1 MKKVI
6 IILIM
11 MFLFF
16 KIKAQKNTI
25 TKTKIVLKNEFGIAY
40 PKAKVI
46 FSSLDT
52 NYVVSVDQNG
62 KAILNIEQGVEFTVS
77 CFINETKYE
86 FNEIIYIEKNKNIYE
101 ASIDLQFDLY
111 EKIFEIKNL
120 NFKSGK
126 YNIEKQ
132 YFEELNNLVLLLTEN
147 RDINIE
153 IAETSTNYVITIKD
167 EGPGFSETTTE
178 KVFKR
183 FYSNRPANFGE
194 HSGLGLNIVKNIVEL
209 HKGKISASN
218 RIDKKGAQIEVLL
231 PKSA

>member
-1 MKKVI
+1 MKKVN

-40 PKAKVI
+40 PNAKVI
-46 FSSLDT
+46 LSSTDT

-62 KAILNIEQGVEFTVS
+62 KAVLNIKQGVEFTVS
-77 CFINETKYE
+77 CFVNENKYE

-120 NFKSGK
+120 NFQSGK
-126 YNIEKQ
+126 YDIEKQ

-147 RDINIE
+147 RGINIE
-153 IAETSTNYVITIKD
+153 IAGHTDSIGNEMANQIL
-167 EGPGFSETTTE
+167 SE
-178 KVFKR
+178 
-183 FYSNRPANFGE
+183 NRAKSVKSF
-194 HSGLGLNIVKNIVEL
+194 LVKNNIN
-209 HKGKISASN
+209 HN
-218 RIDKKGAQIEVLL
+218 RISCVGYGEKQPIENNSSFENRKKNRRIEIRIF
-231 PKSA
+231 K

>member
-6 IILIM
+6 IIFIM

-40 PKAKVI
+40 PNAKVI
-46 FSSLDT
+46 LSSTDT

-62 KAILNIEQGVEFTVS
+62 KAVLNIKQGVEFTVS
-77 CFINETKYE
+77 CFINENKYE

-111 EKIFEIKNL
+111 EKVFEIKNL
-120 NFKSGK
+120 NFQSGK
-126 YNIEKQ
+126 YDIEKQ

-153 IAETSTNYVITIKD
+153 IAGHTDSIGNEIANQIL
-167 EGPGFSETTTE
+167 SE
-178 KVFKR
+178 
-183 FYSNRPANFGE
+183 NRAKSVKSF
-194 HSGLGLNIVKNIVEL
+194 LVKNNIN
-209 HKGKISASN
+209 HN
-218 RIDKKGAQIEVLL
+218 RISCVGYGEKQPIENNSSFEKRKKNRRIEIRIF
-231 PKSA
+231 K

>member
-6 IILIM
+6 IILIV

-62 KAILNIEQGVEFTVS
+62 KAVLNIEQGVEFTVS
-77 CFINETKYE
+77 CFINESKYE

-120 NFKSGK
+120 NFISGK

-147 RDINIE
+147 TDINIE
-153 IAETSTNYVITIKD
+153 IAGHTDSIGNEVANQIL
-167 EGPGFSETTTE
+167 SE
-178 KVFKR
+178 
-183 FYSNRPANFGE
+183 NRAK
-194 HSGLGLNIVKNIVEL
+194 SVKSYLVKNNINL
-209 HKGKISASN
+209 N
-218 RIDKKGAQIEVLL
+218 RISCVGYGEKQPIENNSSAENRKKNRRIEIRIF
-231 PKSA
+231 K

>member
-25 TKTKIVLKNEFGIAY
+25 TKTKIVLKNGFGIAY
-40 PKAKVI
+40 PNAKVI
-46 FSSLDT
+46 LSSTDT

-62 KAILNIEQGVEFTVS
+62 KAILNIKQGVEFTVS
-77 CFINETKYE
+77 CFINKNKYE

-120 NFKSGK
+120 NFQSGK
-126 YNIEKQ
+126 YDIEKQ

-153 IAETSTNYVITIKD
+153 IAGHTDSIGNEMANQIL
-167 EGPGFSETTTE
+167 SE
-178 KVFKR
+178 
-183 FYSNRPANFGE
+183 NRAKSVKSF
-194 HSGLGLNIVKNIVEL
+194 LVKNNIN
-209 HKGKISASN
+209 HN
-218 RIDKKGAQIEVLL
+218 RISCVGYGEKQPIENNSSFENRKKNRRIEIRIF
-231 PKSA
+231 K

>member
-40 PKAKVI
+40 PNAKVI
-46 FSSLDT
+46 LSSLDT

-62 KAILNIEQGVEFTVS
+62 KAVLNIKQGVEFTVS
-77 CFINETKYE
+77 CFINENKYE

-120 NFKSGK
+120 NFQSGK

-153 IAETSTNYVITIKD
+153 IAGHTDSIGNEIANQIL
-167 EGPGFSETTTE
+167 SE
-178 KVFKR
+178 
-183 FYSNRPANFGE
+183 NRAKSVKSF
-194 HSGLGLNIVKNIVEL
+194 LVKNNINQ
-209 HKGKISASN
+209 N
-218 RIDKKGAQIEVLL
+218 RISCVGYGEKQPIENNSSFENRKKNRRIEIRIF
-231 PKSA
+231 K

>member
-6 IILIM
+6 IIFIM

-40 PKAKVI
+40 PNAKVI
-46 FSSLDT
+46 LSSIDT

-62 KAILNIEQGVEFTVS
+62 KAVLNIKQGVEFTVS
-77 CFINETKYE
+77 CFINENKYE

-120 NFKSGK
+120 NFQSGK
-126 YNIEKQ
+126 YDIEKQ

-153 IAETSTNYVITIKD
+153 IAGHTDSIGNEMANQIL
-167 EGPGFSETTTE
+167 SE
-178 KVFKR
+178 
-183 FYSNRPANFGE
+183 NRAKSVKSF
-194 HSGLGLNIVKNIVEL
+194 LVKNNIN
-209 HKGKISASN
+209 HN
-218 RIDKKGAQIEVLL
+218 RISYVGYGEKQPIENNSSFENRKKNRRIEIRIF
-231 PKSA
+231 K

>member
-40 PKAKVI
+40 PNAKVI
-46 FSSLDT
+46 LSSTDT

-62 KAILNIEQGVEFTVS
+62 KAVLNIKQGVEFTVS
-77 CFINETKYE
+77 CFINENKYE

-120 NFKSGK
+120 NFQSGK
-126 YNIEKQ
+126 YDIEKQ

-153 IAETSTNYVITIKD
+153 IAGHTDSIGNDIANQIL
-167 EGPGFSETTTE
+167 SE
-178 KVFKR
+178 
-183 FYSNRPANFGE
+183 NRAKSVKSF
-194 HSGLGLNIVKNIVEL
+194 LVKKNIN
-209 HKGKISASN
+209 HN
-218 RIDKKGAQIEVLL
+218 RISCVGYGEKQPIENNSSFENRKKNRRIEIRIF
-231 PKSA
+231 K

>member
-6 IILIM
+6 IIFIM

-40 PKAKVI
+40 PNAKVI
-46 FSSLDT
+46 LSSTDT

-62 KAILNIEQGVEFTVS
+62 KAVLNIKQGVEFTVS
-77 CFINETKYE
+77 CFINENKYE

-120 NFKSGK
+120 NFQSGK
-126 YNIEKQ
+126 YDIEKQ

-147 RDINIE
+147 SDINIE
-153 IAETSTNYVITIKD
+153 IAGHTDSIGNEMANQIL
-167 EGPGFSETTTE
+167 SE
-178 KVFKR
+178 
-183 FYSNRPANFGE
+183 NRAK
-194 HSGLGLNIVKNIVEL
+194 SVKSYLVKNNIN
-209 HKGKISASN
+209 HN
-218 RIDKKGAQIEVLL
+218 RISCVGYGEKQPIENNSSFENRKKNRRIEIRIF
-231 PKSA
+231 K

>member
-40 PKAKVI
+40 PNAKVI
-46 FSSLDT
+46 LSSTDT

-62 KAILNIEQGVEFTVS
+62 KAVLNIKQGVEFTVY
-77 CFINETKYE
+77 CFINENKYE

-120 NFKSGK
+120 NFQSGK
-126 YNIEKQ
+126 YDIEKQ
-132 YFEELNNLVLLLTEN
+132 YFEELNNLVLLLTKN

-153 IAETSTNYVITIKD
+153 IAGHTDSIGNEMANQIL
-167 EGPGFSETTTE
+167 SE
-178 KVFKR
+178 
-183 FYSNRPANFGE
+183 NRAKSVKSF
-194 HSGLGLNIVKNIVEL
+194 LVKNNIN
-209 HKGKISASN
+209 HN
-218 RIDKKGAQIEVLL
+218 RISCVGYGEKQPIENNSSFENRKKNRRIEIRIF
-231 PKSA
+231 K

>member
-40 PKAKVI
+40 PNAKVI
-46 FSSLDT
+46 LSSTDT

-62 KAILNIEQGVEFTVS
+62 KAVLNIKQGVEFTVS
-77 CFINETKYE
+77 CFINENKYE

-120 NFKSGK
+120 NFQSGK
-126 YNIEKQ
+126 YDIEKQ

-153 IAETSTNYVITIKD
+153 IAGRTDSIGNEMANQIL
-167 EGPGFSETTTE
+167 SE
-178 KVFKR
+178 
-183 FYSNRPANFGE
+183 NRAKSVKSF
-194 HSGLGLNIVKNIVEL
+194 LVKNNIN
-209 HKGKISASN
+209 HN
-218 RIDKKGAQIEVLL
+218 RISCVGYGEKQPIENNSSFENRKKNRRIEIRIF
-231 PKSA
+231 K

>member
-6 IILIM
+6 IIFIM

-40 PKAKVI
+40 PNAKVI
-46 FSSLDT
+46 LSSIDT

-62 KAILNIEQGVEFTVS
+62 KAVLNIKQGVEFTVS
-77 CFINETKYE
+77 CFINENKYE

-120 NFKSGK
+120 NFQSGK
-126 YNIEKQ
+126 YDIEKQ

-153 IAETSTNYVITIKD
+153 IAGHTDSIGNEMANQIL
-167 EGPGFSETTTE
+167 SE
-178 KVFKR
+178 
-183 FYSNRPANFGE
+183 NRAK
-194 HSGLGLNIVKNIVEL
+194 SVKSYLVKNNIN
-209 HKGKISASN
+209 HN
-218 RIDKKGAQIEVLL
+218 RISYVGYGEKQPIENNSSFENRKKNRRIEIRIF
-231 PKSA
+231 K

>member
-40 PKAKVI
+40 PNAKVI
-46 FSSLDT
+46 LSSIDT

-62 KAILNIEQGVEFTVS
+62 KAVLNIKQGVEFTVS
-77 CFINETKYE
+77 CFINENKYE

-120 NFKSGK
+120 NFQSGK
-126 YNIEKQ
+126 YDIEKQ

-153 IAETSTNYVITIKD
+153 IAGHTDSIGNDIANQIL
-167 EGPGFSETTTE
+167 SE
-178 KVFKR
+178 
-183 FYSNRPANFGE
+183 NRAKSVKSF
-194 HSGLGLNIVKNIVEL
+194 LVKN
-209 HKGKISASN
+209 KINHN
-218 RIDKKGAQIEVLL
+218 RISCVGYGEKQPIENNSSFENRKKNRRIEIRIF
-231 PKSA
+231 K

>member
-40 PKAKVI
+40 PNAKVI
-46 FSSLDT
+46 LSSTDT

-62 KAILNIEQGVEFTVS
+62 KAVLNIKQGVEFTVS
-77 CFINETKYE
+77 CFINENKYE

-120 NFKSGK
+120 NFQSGK
-126 YNIEKQ
+126 YDIEKQ

-153 IAETSTNYVITIKD
+153 IAGHTDSIGNDIANQIL
-167 EGPGFSETTTE
+167 SE
-178 KVFKR
+178 
-183 FYSNRPANFGE
+183 NRAKSVKSF
-194 HSGLGLNIVKNIVEL
+194 LVKN
-209 HKGKISASN
+209 KINHN
-218 RIDKKGAQIEVLL
+218 RISCVGYGEKQPIENNSSFENRKKNRRIEIRIF
-231 PKSA
+231 K

>member
-40 PKAKVI
+40 PNAKVI
-46 FSSLDT
+46 LSSIDT

-62 KAILNIEQGVEFTVS
+62 KAVLNIKQGVEFTVS
-77 CFINETKYE
+77 CFINENKYE

-120 NFKSGK
+120 NFQSGK
-126 YNIEKQ
+126 YDIEKQ

-153 IAETSTNYVITIKD
+153 IAGHTDSIGNEMANQTL
-167 EGPGFSETTTE
+167 SE
-178 KVFKR
+178 
-183 FYSNRPANFGE
+183 NRAKSVKSF
-194 HSGLGLNIVKNIVEL
+194 LVKNNINQ
-209 HKGKISASN
+209 N
-218 RIDKKGAQIEVLL
+218 RISCVGYGEKQPIENNSSFENRKKNRRIEIRIF
-231 PKSA
+231 K